1 MNLKT
6 FSKLL
11 QSPQVKTSS
20 GELPAVFRWT
30 LGNHSADSRQ
40 APRLHDLFLASSN
53 ELLRQAPIFLGELRE
68 LPTNLRT
75 SVELSN
81 SQQILR
87 AWLRHFVSL
96 YVFIVIIVNP
106 AQQNKTSI
114 ETINPKQ
121 LTKLSGMSLVP
132 RRFVRF
138 FGASSSPAAYC
149 PIGQLTPQLRYPW
162 HNTRSSW
169 PDARVH
175 GPKPSVDTSTDP
187 PARRPI
193 FWHVPS
199 AQHDFPALIVSSW
212 SKHPASLKTQIKS

>member
-1 MNLKT
+1 MI
-6 FSKLL
+6 
-11 QSPQVKTSS
+11 
-20 GELPAVFRWT
+20 
-30 LGNHSADSRQ
+30 
-40 APRLHDLFLASSN
+40 
-53 ELLRQAPIFLGELRE
+53 LLRTSGILLDLRRSTWRVPTSFAWQASGLLGSVLAEP
-68 LPTNLRT
+68 PTTVRT

-81 SQQILR
+81 SQRDPDLDSG
-87 AWLRHFVSL
+87 ATPAACLNL
-96 YVFIVIIVNP
+96 IVVNP
-106 AQQNKTSI
+106 AQQIKTSI

-121 LTKLSGMSLVP
+121 LTKLSDMSLVP

-193 FWHVPS
+193 F
-199 AQHDFPALIVSSW
+199 
-212 SKHPASLKTQIKS
+212 

>member
-1 MNLKT
+1 MI
-6 FSKLL
+6 
-11 QSPQVKTSS
+11 
-20 GELPAVFRWT
+20 
-30 LGNHSADSRQ
+30 H
-40 APRLHDLFLASSN
+40 LASSD
-53 ELLRQAPIFLGELRE
+53 ELLWQAYGLLGFVPAEP
-68 LPTNLRT
+68 PTIVRT
-75 SVELSN
+75 SIELSN
-81 SQQILR
+81 SERDHCLDSS
-87 AWLRHFVSL
+87 ATPTACLT
-96 YVFIVIIVNP
+96 FIVVNP
-106 AQQNKTSI
+106 AYVNKTSI

-175 GPKPSVDTSTDP
+175 GPKPSVDTSTNP

-193 FWHVPS
+193 F
-199 AQHDFPALIVSSW
+199 
-212 SKHPASLKTQIKS
+212 

>member
-1 MNLKT
+1 MR
-6 FSKLL
+6 
-11 QSPQVKTSS
+11 QSL
-20 GELPAVFRWT
+20 LPASFRRTSVDHPMNPRWCSCGLPANSWT
-30 LGNHSADSRQ
+30 LQRSTWQVPTSFAWQ
-40 APRLHDLFLASSN
+40 ASGLLGSVLA
-53 ELLRQAPIFLGELRE
+53 EP
-68 LPTNLRT
+68 PTTVRT

-81 SQQILR
+81 SQRDHELDSG
-87 AWLRHFVSL
+87 ATPAACLS
-96 YVFIVIIVNP
+96 FIVVNP
-106 AQQNKTSI
+106 AHQNKTSI
-114 ETINPKQ
+114 ETTNPKQ
-121 LTKLSGMSLVP
+121 LTKLSDMSLVP

-138 FGASSSPAAYC
+138 FGASSSRAAYC

-193 FWHVPS
+193 FWHVPP

-212 SKHPASLKTQIKS
+212 SRHPASLKTQIKS